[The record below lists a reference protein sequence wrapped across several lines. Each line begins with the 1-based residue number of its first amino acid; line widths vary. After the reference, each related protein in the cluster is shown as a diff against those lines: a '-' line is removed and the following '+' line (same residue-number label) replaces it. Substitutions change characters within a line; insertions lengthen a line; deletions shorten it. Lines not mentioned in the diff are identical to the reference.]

1 MDLKWPGPS
10 RRIQEAGG
18 PVAQMKVAGATEEC
32 AQVKTGE
39 DRQDDCDFLLRGG
52 GRKPTED

>member
-1 MDLKWPGPS
+1 M
-10 RRIQEAGG
+10 
-18 PVAQMKVAGATEEC
+18 AQMKVAGATEEC